1 MSEHILRQVSSLK
14 DAGRAVIKPIVKAE
28 AEPSWHLTCSDTAF
42 ECISELVVYAV
53 VVIVVYRAVLTLFW
67 RARRRNYLSMKSVM
81 RRFDS
86 DDQLHALRETD
97 MEEGPDLDFED
108 LDTPMATPRS
118 STSDLE
124 KAGLERI
131 EPRRRDG
138 KGHKR
143 KNSDG
148 CANAST
154 AGSSSGGG
162 FQILMDDYAPPL
174 EALGDY
180 ATAGLNTAAT
190 WVKEVVPEMAKEMGD
205 VKYAVHMAA
214 ASLEAAVH
222 TKPAAGSPRR
232 AVAAS
237 ISPVSSPNHS
247 LGPSLVDE
255 EMQEHVSAAPRSALY
270 RVSEAWGATCGGG
283 ASEESQLGGGGDALR
298 VDQLLEAFGGAVSI
312 CELFGTLMAPAVKN
326 DQGNIAKM
334 RSAWEAM
341 GRPETARALLT
352 TEIGTKVHKIGTSS
366 TTLKDPSA
374 AIALVWLRRSF
385 AFQGALLGGLARNRD
400 QASLSAVASDAYKA
414 HLEPHHNWV
423 LRGTFKMGLG
433 AMPTKEEFL
442 RRLSEEIPLDE
453 TERDAVVYA
462 DMAELATRQNK
473 CLGRIATLLVELKL
487 DPLIK
492 DASSKR
498 D

>member
-1 MSEHILRQVSSLK
+1 M
-14 DAGRAVIKPIVKAE
+14 IKPIVKAE
-28 AEPSWHLTCSDTAF
+28 AEPSWHLSCSDTAF
-42 ECISELVVYAV
+42 ECVSELVVYACV
-53 VVIVVYRAVLTLFW
+53 VVCIYCAASACFW
-67 RARRRNYLSMKSVM
+67 RARKRKYLSLKSVM

-86 DDQLHALRETD
+86 DDQLDALREID
-97 MEEGPDLDFED
+97 IEEGPDLDFED
-108 LDTPMATPRS
+108 LETPMTTPRG
-118 STSDLE
+118 STADLE
-124 KAGLERI
+124 KAGLERV
-131 EPRRRDG
+131 EQRRRDG

-148 CANAST
+148 RAQAS
-154 AGSSSGGG
+154 ASKGSGSGQW
-162 FQILMDDYAPPL
+162 QILMDDYAPPL

-190 WVKEVVPEMAKEMGD
+190 WVKEVVPEMAKGAADLGD

-214 ASLEAAVH
+214 ASLEAAVQP
-222 TKPAAGSPRR
+222 KPVNLGSPRR
-232 AVAAS
+232 AVAAGA
-237 ISPVSSPNHS
+237 SPVSSPARS
-247 LGPSLVDE
+247 LGISLVDE
-255 EMQEHVSAAPRSALY
+255 EMQQHESAAPRSALH
-270 RVSEAWGATCGGG
+270 RVSEAWGVACGGSGVDG
-283 ASEESQLGGGGDALR
+283 AGGVGEEEQHPGGQQAGGGGDGLR
-298 VDQLLEAFGGAVSI
+298 VAELLEAFGVAVSI

-326 DQGNIAKM
+326 DQGNIVKM

-352 TEIGTKVHKIGTSS
+352 TEIGTKVHRLGGSS
-366 TTLKDPSA
+366 STLKDPSA

-385 AFQGALLGGLARNRD
+385 AFQGALLGGLAKQRD
-400 QASLSAVASDAYKA
+400 QASLSAVASEAYRA

-423 LRGTFKMGLG
+423 LRGTFKMGLN
-433 AMPTKEEFL
+433 AMPSKEEFL
-442 RRLSEEIPLDE
+442 RKLGEEMALDE
-453 TERDAVVYA
+453 AERDAIVYA
-462 DMAELATRQNK
+462 DMAELASRQAK